1 MAEYL
6 IDINKLPENVR
17 IELNQL
23 ELELSE
29 GEY

>member
-6 IDINKLPENVR
+6 IDVNKLPENVR
-17 IELNQL
+17 DELNQL

-29 GEY
+29 GI